1 MKEVLQ
7 IAYLRHLQD
16 FYLFESVKDG
26 IILFSVI
33 ENNLQHGIYKSF
45 CENMSGF
52 EQKREH
58 ISASFEKIQLLFRLH
73 HPHRLHRMCIQS
85 VHDLYMSF
93 RK

>member
-1 MKEVLQ
+1 
-7 IAYLRHLQD
+7 
-16 FYLFESVKDG
+16 
-26 IILFSVI
+26 
-33 ENNLQHGIYKSF
+33 
-45 CENMSGF
+45 MSGF

-93 RK
+93 RKILELLPVLALVLLRGLEIPSGPVIFVPLPPDYSVAAEPPVLLK